1 MTETRAH
8 LRNAACII
16 NPEAAQKKWL
26 RRKTL
31 KKILARELPGQKFDA
46 HVGKESMIALV
57 RKISPAFSTIIALG
71 GDGTIA
77 DVLQGIREAGR
88 EKEVLLGIVPLGSGN
103 AFRKSLNIPKNIR
116 RAVRVIRTGEPRQVS
131 LMEIEGFVSG
141 FSSIGATARAS
152 DVKLREKIKGFWG
165 HALAGLGLLSH
176 PLWEVEVELE
186 DGLDEKGV
194 HFDRKTLKLKILD
207 CVVAKS
213 NYFGY
218 SFRIAPL
225 ASLEDEYLDVTFF
238 EMSGW
243 RYALLLPLTYF
254 GLSQRRLKN
263 FKAKKLVLRGKDLP
277 VQYHGE
283 YLGTRDRV
291 EVKVIPQAIR
301 VIAPR
306 RA

>member
-31 KKILARELPGQKFDA
+31 KKILARERPGQKFDA
-46 HVGKESMIALV
+46 HVGKESMISLV

-88 EKEVLLGIVPLGSGN
+88 DKEVLLGIIPLGSGN
-103 AFRKSLNIPKNIR
+103 AFRKSLDIPKNLR
-116 RAVRVIRTGEPRQVS
+116 KAVRVLHDGEPRQVS

-141 FSSIGATARAS
+141 FSSIGATAEAS
-152 DVKLREKIKGFWG
+152 NEKYRRRGKGFWG
-165 HALAGLGLLSH
+165 HALAGLGLLSL

-186 DGLDEKGV
+186 DGLDDTGADFNGKS
-194 HFDRKTLKLKILD
+194 FKTRMLD

-218 SFRIAPL
+218 SFRIAPR
-225 ASLEDEYLDVTFF
+225 ASLEDAHL
-238 EMSGW
+238 
-243 RYALLLPLTYF
+243 A
-254 GLSQRRLKN
+254 
-263 FKAKKLVLRGKDLP
+263 A
-277 VQYHGE
+277 
-283 YLGTRDRV
+283 
-291 EVKVIPQAIR
+291 
-301 VIAPR
+301 
-306 RA
+306 